1 MRCIDVV
8 DIASLVCQVIL
19 AEVNGQNSGM
29 TETEQKNASVT
40 KYMSF
45 LFTEKVG
52 GTLGNTN
59 GHQIINAMF

>member
-29 TETEQKNASVT
+29 TETE
-40 KYMSF
+40 
-45 LFTEKVG
+45 
-52 GTLGNTN
+52 
-59 GHQIINAMF
+59 